1 MDKTAEDLLIDKIKE
16 LQLEFKENKYMT
28 ELILKYEIEKYF
40 KNVYLKS

>member
-28 ELILKYEIEKYF
+28 ELIMKYEIEKYF

>member
-1 MDKTAEDLLIDKIKE
+1 MKKTAEDLLIDKIKE

>member
-28 ELILKYEIEKYF
+28 ELIMKYEIEKYF
-40 KNVYLKS
+40 KDVYLKS

>member
-28 ELILKYEIEKYF
+28 ELIMKYEIENTSKD
-40 KNVYLKS
+40 VYLKS